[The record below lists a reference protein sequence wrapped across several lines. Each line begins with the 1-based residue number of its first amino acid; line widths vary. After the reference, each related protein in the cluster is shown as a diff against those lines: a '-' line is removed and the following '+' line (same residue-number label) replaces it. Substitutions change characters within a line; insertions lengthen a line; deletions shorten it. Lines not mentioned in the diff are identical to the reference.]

1 MNIQPNRD
9 RYDALCKKS
18 RRVPVCGEIP
28 LQSFDPVRLH
38 RALFGDSADS
48 FIFDSGKGPDA
59 TARYTFLGISNSHG
73 VRIQNGMTT
82 LILPD
87 GTERVAGDPAVG
99 WDLLDFDASVTAVD
113 YLPHFWGG
121 WVGYFGYEVAGWF
134 ESLPPRKLDDL
145 EIADVRFMQVD
156 CLLMYDHRD
165 RLLKIVVSD
174 ANSGDGADYDTRVR
188 EIQGIAQRIERALA
202 RRNGHHRISEMGTS
216 RSADGH
222 AASNGLKANMTRE
235 EYMAKV
241 RETKAYI
248 REGDIYQ
255 ANIAQRFEFPTT
267 DRALDLFARLRRV
280 NPSPFSGYLNFK
292 DWAIVSSSPE
302 RLVKVE
308 GGKIETRPIA
318 GTRPRGGDAEKDA
331 HLSRELLL
339 NEKERAEHLMLVDL
353 ERNDL
358 GRLCR
363 EGSVRV
369 TDLMFLEQYSHV
381 HHIVSNIEGDL
392 KPGVSVRDILRAVFP
407 GGTITGC
414 PKVRCMEIINELEP
428 NVRGP
433 YSGSFGY
440 IGFAPHL
447 DLNILIRTLLLK
459 NGKAYFHAGAGIVA
473 DSQPDKEYQE
483 TLDKAAALI
492 EVLSAGGG
500 KS

>member
-1 MNIQPNRD
+1 MIIQPDRD
-9 RYDALCKKS
+9 RYADLCRKS
-18 RRVPVCGEIP
+18 RRVPVCGVLP
-28 LQSFDPVRLH
+28 LESFDPVRVH

-59 TARYTFLGISNSHG
+59 TARYTFLGISNSRG
-73 VRIQNGMTT
+73 LRIQNGTTT
-82 LILPD
+82 LIQPD
-87 GTERVAGDPAVG
+87 GSERVAGGREAG
-99 WDLLDFDASVTAVD
+99 WNLLDFNASVQAVD

-121 WVGYFGYEVAGWF
+121 WVGYFGYEVADWF

-145 EIADVRFMQVD
+145 DLPDVRFMQVD
-156 CLLMYDHRD
+156 CLWVYDHSERV
-165 RLLKIVVSD
+165 LKMVVSD
-174 ANSGDGADYDTRVR
+174 VNDGTGGDYDMRVR
-188 EIQGIAQRIERALA
+188 EVRGMEKRVQGVLA
-202 RRNGHHRISEMGTS
+202 RRNGHP
-216 RSADGH
+216 SAPAPVQDAGERRTG
-222 AASNGLKANMTRE
+222 NGLRANMTRQ
-235 EYMAKV
+235 EYMDRVENAKS
-241 RETKAYI
+241 YI

-255 ANIAQRFEFPTT
+255 ANIAQRFEFPTS

-280 NPSPFSGYLNFK
+280 NPSPFSGYLKFK

-302 RLVKVE
+302 RLVKVD
-308 GGKIETRPIA
+308 GARIETRPIA
-318 GTRPRGGDAEKDA
+318 GTRPRGGDAENDVR
-331 HLSRELLL
+331 LSQELLL

-363 EGSVRV
+363 EGGVRV

-414 PKVRCMEIINELEP
+414 PKVRCMEIIHELEP

-447 DLNILIRTLLLK
+447 DLNILIRTILLK
-459 NGKAYFHAGAGIVA
+459 RGRAYFHAGAGIVA
-473 DSQPDKEYQE
+473 DSKPEKEYQE
-483 TLDKAAALI
+483 TLDKAAAMI
-492 EVLSAGGG
+492 EVLSAGRGDA
-500 KS
+500 